1 MHIGLDVIA
10 KESPR
15 VSVVIPTRNRAE
27 WLPRAV
33 AGVLA
38 QTWTDFELLIVD
50 RSTDETP
57 AVIARFA
64 DRRIRSFR
72 HERNMGQSKALNTG
86 IKHARGEYVAFLD
99 DDDEWLPGKLA
110 AQVALLDAAP
120 PAVGLVYCW
129 RDELEEAGRRR
140 KVWECV
146 ANLLDIRRDEP
157 DEAGRRR
164 KVWECVANLL
174 DIRRDEP
181 DEAGRRRIGTPRL
194 TLRGDIFE
202 HVLALHLPASPSS
215 WLVRRSIARS
225 VGGFD
230 EGLHRAKDVDFVSRI
245 CARGWHVDF
254 VPRVALLKHRHA
266 RGQMTDR
273 TPENLAARAGMVR
286 AHLARFARELSER
299 PATHARVHLWLAR
312 YELPYGSRR
321 AALASVATAFRLD
334 PIGMCRRGFRHWR
347 LAAGMLARL
356 IRRSS

>member
-1 MHIGLDVIA
+1 M
-10 KESPR
+10 
-15 VSVVIPTRNRAE
+15 
-27 WLPRAV
+27 
-33 AGVLA
+33 
-38 QTWTDFELLIVD
+38 
-50 RSTDETP
+50 
-57 AVIARFA
+57 IARFA

-86 IKHARGEYVAFLD
+86 IEYARGEFVAFLD

-120 PAVGLVYCW
+120 PEVGLVYCW
-129 RDELEEAGRRR
+129 RDELEEASRRR

-146 ANLLDIRRDEP
+146 ANLLDRRRDEP
-157 DEAGRRR
+157 DEAS
-164 KVWECVANLL
+164 
-174 DIRRDEP
+174 
-181 DEAGRRRIGTPRL
+181 RRRIGTTRL

-202 HVLALHLPASPSS
+202 HVLALHVPASPSS
-215 WLVRRSIARS
+215 WLVRRSTARS

-254 VPRVALLKHRHA
+254 VPRVALLKYRHA

-286 AHLARFARELSER
+286 AHLARFARELGER
-299 PATHARVHLWLAR
+299 PAAHARVHLWLAR
-312 YELPYGSRR
+312 YELPCGSRR
-321 AALASVATAFRLD
+321 AAPASVATAFRLD
-334 PIGMCRRGFRHWR
+334 PVGMCRRGFRHWR

-356 IRRSS
+356 IHRSS

>member
-1 MHIGLDVIA
+1 MPEQSGS
-10 KESPR
+10 EPPR
-15 VSVVIPTRNRAE
+15 VSVVIPTHNRAE
-27 WLPRAV
+27 LLPRAV
-33 AGVLA
+33 ASVLA

-50 RSTDETP
+50 DRSTDETP
-57 AVIARFA
+57 GVIARCA

-72 HERNMGQSKALNTG
+72 HARNSGQSKALNTG
-86 IKHARGEYVAFLD
+86 IEHARGDYVAFLD

-120 PAVGLVYCW
+120 PEVGLVYCW
-129 RDELEEAGRRR
+129 HDELEEAGRRR

-146 ANLLDIRRDEP
+146 ANLLDRRRDEP
-157 DEAGRRR
+157 DEAS
-164 KVWECVANLL
+164 
-174 DIRRDEP
+174 
-181 DEAGRRRIGTPRL
+181 RRRIGTPRL

-202 HVLALHLPASPSS
+202 HVLALHVPASPSS
-215 WLVRRSIARS
+215 WLVRRSTARS

-286 AHLARFARELSER
+286 AHLARFARELGER
-299 PATHARVHLWLAR
+299 PAAHARVHLWLAR
-312 YELPYGSRR
+312 YELPCGSRR

-356 IRRSS
+356 IWRPS